1 MGSTPV
7 LGVTGIKNG
16 KKSNAGYNSQVKC
29 KKTANKKWQ
38 SSIPWS
44 RISHNESRVKTQ

>member
-16 KKSNAGYNSQVKC
+16 KKSNAGYNSQVKS
-29 KKTANKKWQ
+29 KKTTSEKWQ

-44 RISHNESRVKTQ
+44 RISHTESRVKTR